1 MTTVKEAIK
10 QLTQLPADEHIV
22 VQVITFDDL
31 EWKHYPVSKQEL
43 SKYWSEWSTEFQ
55 VRTKWPLIRELQEWL
70 DIYAECENERQH
82 NLVDKALKK
91 MGVE

>member
-31 EWKHYPVSKQEL
+31 EWNHYPVPKQQL
-43 SKYWSEWSTEFQ
+43 SKFWPEWSNELIR
-55 VRTKWPLIRELQEWL
+55 RTKWPLIRELQEWI
-70 DIYAECENERQH
+70 DIYVECEEERQH
-82 NLVDKALKK
+82 SIVDKALEK